1 MTKRT
6 LILLSFIFLAIAGR
20 FLILAGPAWA
30 NFSPMGA
37 MALFGGYYF
46 KDKKYA
52 VLFSLMALW
61 ISNLL
66 LNNLLYAGYFK
77 GFSWGFSWSQ
87 FTLFTGITLIGAWF
101 SSKKVTTLNLL
112 LVNAFTSLVFFIAS
126 NFLVWAFSS
135 EVIYTKNI
143 AGLSAS
149 YVNAIPFYPNSLYS
163 QLLFGVLFF
172 GGFEWLKSKD
182 KALA

>member
-6 LILLSFIFLAIAGR
+6 LILLSFLIFAIGSR

-37 MALFGGYYF
+37 MALFGGYYI

-52 VLFSLMALW
+52 VLFSLLALW

-66 LNNLLYAGYFK
+66 LNNLLYGAYFD

-87 FTLFTGITLIGAWF
+87 FTLFAVITLIGAWF
-101 SSKKVTTLNLL
+101 SSKKASPINVI
-112 LVNAFTSLVFFIAS
+112 LVNAFTSIGFFIAS

-143 AGLSAS
+143 AGLSAC

-163 QLLFGVLFF
+163 HLLFGILFF
-172 GGFEWLKSKD
+172 GGFEWMKSKD

>member
-6 LILLSFIFLAIAGR
+6 LILLSFLIFAIGSR

-37 MALFGGYYF
+37 MALFGGYYI

-52 VLFSLMALW
+52 VLFSLLALW

-66 LNNLLYAGYFK
+66 LNNLLYGAYFD

-87 FTLFTGITLIGAWF
+87 FTLFAVITLIGAWF
-101 SSKKVTTLNLL
+101 SSKKASPINVL
-112 LVNAFTSLVFFIAS
+112 LVNAFTSIGFFIAS

-143 AGLSAS
+143 AGLSAC

-163 QLLFGVLFF
+163 HLLFGILFF
-172 GGFEWLKSKD
+172 GGFEWMKSKD